1 MERLTYKKGNGLF
14 CGLKA
19 FHGVIEIKDEIE
31 KLSSLSL
38 QFEAIAKDVILGGC
52 FEINGLRRIY
62 PLEIEFYYH
71 EEGEDGLKDPVM
83 YHTAEHEKVAPKYFP
98 LGALNCHLSGIDVTF
113 ENPEKQYRASFL
125 IRKYRVCE
133 YESGEWVEKKECE
146 ERPTY
151 IYEDMFM
158 NIPLFDGITVKWISR
173 ETVNP
178 TKEIVRKQRINVA
191 EYKRDNDEK
200 FTKVEITKDEYD
212 KLSDVEQQEYFSYS
226 GKELKKCKRE
236 WNYSVV
242 NQ

>member
-1 MERLTYKKGNGLF
+1 MCNKENNLNSVLDSF
-14 CGLKA
+14 Q
-19 FHGVIEIKDEIE
+19 GVTEIKDEKE
-31 KLSSLSL
+31 KLSNLSS
-38 QFEAIAKDVILGGC
+38 QFEAIAKDVLLGGC
-52 FEINGLRRIY
+52 FEINGVRRIY

-71 EEGEDGLKDPVM
+71 EEGENGLKDPVM
-83 YHTAEHEKVAPKYFP
+83 YHTADHEGKMLDYYP
-98 LGALNCHLSGIDVTF
+98 LGSLNCHISGMDVTF
-113 ENPEKQYRASFL
+113 ENQEKQYRASFL

-133 YESGEWVEKKECE
+133 YESGEWVEKKEFE
-146 ERPTY
+146 KLSTY

-158 NIPLFDGITVKWISR
+158 NIPLSDGITVKWISG

-191 EYKRDNDEK
+191 EYKRDNDGK
-200 FTKVEITKDEYD
+200 FTKVEITKEEYD

-226 GKELKKCKRE
+226 GKKLKKCKRE